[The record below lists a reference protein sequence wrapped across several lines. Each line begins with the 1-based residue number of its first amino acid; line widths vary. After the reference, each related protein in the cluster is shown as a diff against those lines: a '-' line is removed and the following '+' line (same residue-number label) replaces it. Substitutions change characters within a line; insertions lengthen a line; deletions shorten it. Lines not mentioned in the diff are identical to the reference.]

1 MQENR
6 QAWKQKVR
14 EKGREALAAVLPVV
28 AIVLVL
34 CFTVA
39 PVSASVLLCFLMGAA
54 LVTVGMMFFTLGAEL
69 SMTPMGE
76 RVGTAMTRS
85 KKLWMILAL
94 GFLLGVII
102 TVSEPDL
109 QVLAGQVP
117 SIPNRVLI
125 LSVAAGVGVFLMLAL
140 LRMLLGVPLV
150 DEKEM
155 VLIVVRSA
163 QKDPV
168 MRAIMDHAGLN
179 SKAGTI
185 LFSLPV
191 TDTAGMR
198 LMEADAAEEA
208 END

>member
-1 MQENR
+1 MKFWNEKLQE
-6 QAWKQKVR
+6 KF
-14 EKGREALAAVLPVV
+14 REAVVAVGPVVGIMLILSFTAAPMSPGTLLSFLLGAVLV
-28 AIVLVL
+28 I
-34 CFTVA
+34 
-39 PVSASVLLCFLMGAA
+39 
-54 LVTVGMMFFTLGAEL
+54 VGMMFFTLGAEL

-76 RVGTAMTRS
+76 KVGAKMTQSRRLS
-85 KKLWMILAL
+85 VIVPLA
-94 GFLLGVII
+94 FLLGVVI

>member
-140 LRMLLGVPLV
+140 VRMLLGVSLV

>member
-102 TVSEPDL
+102 TVS
-109 QVLAGQVP
+109 
-117 SIPNRVLI
+117 
-125 LSVAAGVGVFLMLAL
+125 
-140 LRMLLGVPLV
+140 
-150 DEKEM
+150 
-155 VLIVVRSA
+155 
-163 QKDPV
+163 
-168 MRAIMDHAGLN
+168 
-179 SKAGTI
+179 
-185 LFSLPV
+185 
-191 TDTAGMR
+191 
-198 LMEADAAEEA
+198 
-208 END
+208 